1 MAIKTSME
9 QLEAAV
15 GRILKDYGDEIDQ
28 SVGEVTTRLAR
39 SGAAALRTASANTFG
54 GSGRYAKGWTATV
67 QKTRTGTSAVVH
79 NAETPGLPH
88 LLENGHANRGGGRTP
103 GRPHIAP
110 IEAELVAAFEREVV
124 GKLDS

>member
-1 MAIKTSME
+1 MAVKTSKE

-28 SVGEVTTRLAR
+28 NVGEVTTRLAR

-54 GSGRYAKGWTATV
+54 GSGRYAKGWTATI
-67 QKTRTGTSAVVH
+67 QKTRAGTSAVVH

-110 IEAELVAAFEREVV
+110 IEAELVATFEREVV
-124 GKLDS
+124 SRIDS

>member
-1 MAIKTSME
+1 MAVKTSME

-15 GRILKDYGDEIDQ
+15 GRILREYGDEIDQ
-28 SVGEVTTRLAR
+28 NVGEVTTRLAR

-54 GSGRYAKGWTATV
+54 GSGRYAKGWTATI
-67 QKTRTGTSAVVH
+67 QKTRAGTSAVVH

-110 IEAELVAAFEREVV
+110 IEAELVATFEREVV
-124 GKLDS
+124 SKIDS